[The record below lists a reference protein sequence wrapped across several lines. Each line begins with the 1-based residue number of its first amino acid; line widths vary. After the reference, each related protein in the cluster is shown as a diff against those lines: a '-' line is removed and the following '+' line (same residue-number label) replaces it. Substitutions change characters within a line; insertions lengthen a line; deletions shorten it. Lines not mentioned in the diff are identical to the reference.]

1 MLSSPNPTGPQQ
13 TSIKCYV
20 QTVQPWANV
29 FPSLSPVLAISS
41 GALFFPLLVFSSHSL
56 SICVSLIF
64 PLESG
69 SLCFHLPVSPF
80 LSVSLFFFLS
90 QLWNPASSR
99 SVSEFEFLCHV
110 SLSLVISYSLC
121 LYSFL
126 HFCLRCSISPSLF
139 LCVSLSLCLFLCLSP
154 ICLPLQ
160 SPHLSWAIPV
170 PLPGLAHSLGH
181 KSLNRHFL
189 PFPEIMSVPQ

>member
-1 MLSSPNPTGPQQ
+1 MAHAQQPQPHWPSTDQHQMLCPDCATLGKCLPLSEPSFSHFFWSS
-13 TSIKCYV
+13 
-20 QTVQPWANV
+20 
-29 FPSLSPVLAISS
+29 FSPLR
-41 GALFFPLLVFSSHSL
+41 VFSSHSL

-80 LSVSLFFFLS
+80 LSMSLFFFLS

-110 SLSLVISYSLC
+110 SLSLFISYSLC

-126 HFCLRCSISPSLF
+126 HLCFCCSISPSLF
-139 LCVSLSLCLFLCLSP
+139 LCVSLSLCLFLCLS
-154 ICLPLQ
+154 
-160 SPHLSWAIPV
+160 
-170 PLPGLAHSLGH
+170 
-181 KSLNRHFL
+181 
-189 PFPEIMSVPQ
+189 